1 MNSERPDYTDL
12 FLDNIENDKLYESL
26 YISLDTTTSSLQ
38 STTHL

>member
-1 MNSERPDYTDL
+1 MDSERTDFADL
-12 FLDNIENDKLYESL
+12 FVDNVEYDKLYESL